1 MNVRKN
7 GIRMWRS
14 AHSSFIKKILMEV
27 DIVGVLV
34 IMNSGLISSCFGPSR
49 CFSVFVVS
57 SFTYVGKLS
66 I

>member
-1 MNVRKN
+1 
-7 GIRMWRS
+7 
-14 AHSSFIKKILMEV
+14 MEV
-27 DIVGVLV
+27 GIVGVLV

>member
-1 MNVRKN
+1 
-7 GIRMWRS
+7 
-14 AHSSFIKKILMEV
+14 MEV
-27 DIVGVLV
+27 GIVGVLV
-34 IMNSGLISSCFGPSR
+34 IMNSGLISSCFGSSR